1 MQVKTIFLPTEKSM
15 TLETCAPL
23 IATLPL
29 EVDTAIYSVKLRI
42 EMTFVLDI
50 CACIIRIIFIEL

>member
-1 MQVKTIFLPTEKSM
+1 MMVNFSFLLLQVKTIFLPTEKSM

-29 EVDTAIYSVKLRI
+29 EVVGLTKYEVFLSEVG
-42 EMTFVLDI
+42 
-50 CACIIRIIFIEL
+50 